1 MEGTTHPLL
10 SAVGLEEEVVLP
22 VVVVQVQAVEQ
33 GQVLA
38 STWGVVGWMSG
49 LTAVEVGPLAPAV
62 CMWEVELEVVSV
74 FTLDVVG
81 WMWGLASVEVE
92 LLAPAVCM
100 WEVELEVVSVST
112 LDMVG

>member
-1 MEGTTHPLL
+1 
-10 SAVGLEEEVVLP
+10 
-22 VVVVQVQAVEQ
+22 
-33 GQVLA
+33 
-38 STWGVVGWMSG
+38 
-49 LTAVEVGPLAPAV
+49 
-62 CMWEVELEVVSV
+62 MWEVELEVVSV
-74 FTLDVVG
+74 FTLGVVG